1 MLVGD
6 GSLICLQLP
15 LWLQH
20 QSPGLDV
27 APGNIGKWRGGGL
40 QLGLGS
46 LQWAGR
52 VPIPWGP
59 EHEPGEVPGE

>member
-1 MLVGD
+1 MLVRD

-27 APGNIGKWRGGGL
+27 APGNIASGGEGGCSSAWAL
-40 QLGLGS
+40 Q
-46 LQWAGR
+46 
-52 VPIPWGP
+52 
-59 EHEPGEVPGE
+59 

>member
-46 LQWAGR
+46 LQ
-52 VPIPWGP
+52 
-59 EHEPGEVPGE
+59 